1 MSAMYQNLYARIKQ
15 IKEDFLSPSNR
26 QTKAKEESWNGVKLF
41 APQIKPENGW
51 TEYKMLFPVN
61 FYEDKINQQIIGAKP
76 KDWFLRP
83 HHIETITEH
92 VKSVKDNMLNPKYFS
107 RLNFEGHLES
117 EESFEQWKRR
127 KGCGFEMSDT
137 ENQLRKNIFKSDQLI
152 SDIQRAQKLLQTRA
166 RHFNDHF
173 DQSRANTAS
182 PFDALDPEIKNTIY
196 QKVFDAEPHTD
207 EKETENKEK
216 NENKNISNL
225 EIKVYEN
232 FLDVLRSNELAILNT
247 KRAKEVNQVQ
257 VEDPHWYELKDTKFY
272 GELKRIRL
280 RNIASRDSEIRINKL
295 MDDSLY

>member
-1 MSAMYQNLYARIKQ
+1 M
-15 IKEDFLSPSNR
+15 
-26 QTKAKEESWNGVKLF
+26 
-41 APQIKPENGW
+41 
-51 TEYKMLFPVN
+51 
-61 FYEDKINQQIIGAKP
+61 
-76 KDWFLRP
+76 
-83 HHIETITEH
+83 
-92 VKSVKDNMLNPKYFS
+92 
-107 RLNFEGHLES
+107 
-117 EESFEQWKRR
+117 
-127 KGCGFEMSDT
+127 GCGYEMTYT

-257 VEDPHWYELKDTKFY
+257 VEDPHWYELKDTKFF